1 MLARRT
7 SEANTVVCG
16 SSPNGNSRKWTD
28 LFTVT
33 FTKHSSHVRE
43 SKTVLD
49 SGFHVTYSGFR
60 VLNSSLFSVKSL
72 SFIPDFRF
80 HNHKFSWFRNLDS
93 LTWGWKPVFLNSQT
107 NYVFA
112 ASSSYGHL
120 SSLPE
125 GARLREHL
133 LWFNFILDSNFIF
146 LNCFKLIII
155 YYHTQEHREIKFK
168 PRTKLNHNT
177 STACCLLI
185 RRPQNARHR
194 PAHGFVVSFRSL

>member
-49 SGFHVTYSGFR
+49 SGFHVTHSGFR

-107 NYVFA
+107 NAVFA

-120 SSLPE
+120 FRFPRVPAYESICCGSISSLIQ
-125 GARLREHL
+125 
-133 LWFNFILDSNFIF
+133 ILFPLIVSN
-146 LNCFKLIII
+146 
-155 YYHTQEHREIKFK
+155 
-168 PRTKLNHNT
+168 
-177 STACCLLI
+177 
-185 RRPQNARHR
+185 
-194 PAHGFVVSFRSL
+194 SLSYITIPKNIGK